1 MCSSYPG
8 IKLKPALGTW
18 AVKIEHLLSCSRCP
32 LNCKTGHFTSKKER
46 ERLQNVK
53 RWKMH
58 VQSVQKILFFIVK
71 YANLW
76 VFCYR
81 RRRDCLS
88 SLIIKDDIH
97 SSLKW
102 YFLSLLIKMNWL
114 RWQQKPL
121 KYPASL
127 CRQNNRISLFR
138 AIQSTKYN
146 LWTRTVNYGLA
157 QLSVRADRKKG
168 SLGNHNADGSGT
180 SCKNHF
186 SFIQKYHAC
195 KMRCNYE
202 CWNEIAICGL
212 KITRKN
218 NIWLSH
224 VLHAASKQ

>member
-1 MCSSYPG
+1 
-8 IKLKPALGTW
+8 
-18 AVKIEHLLSCSRCP
+18 
-32 LNCKTGHFTSKKER
+32 
-46 ERLQNVK
+46 
-53 RWKMH
+53 MH

-168 SLGNHNADGSGT
+168 SLGNHNADGSGNVMQ
-180 SCKNHF
+180 K
-186 SFIQKYHAC
+186 SFLVYSKILCVQNAFQL
-195 KMRCNYE
+195 
-202 CWNEIAICGL
+202 CWNELAISGL
-212 KITRKN
+212 EITSKKN
-218 NIWLSH
+218 NISSSSH
-224 VLHAASKQ
+224 VLHAA

>member
-1 MCSSYPG
+1 MCSNYPG

-32 LNCKTGHFTSKKER
+32 INCKTGHFTSKKER

-97 SSLKW
+97 SSSKNDISFLYWSKW
-102 YFLSLLIKMNWL
+102 IGCGGSKNRLNIRHHSVGKTIGFPFSEPFSLRNITCGQGLWTMDWHN
-114 RWQQKPL
+114 
-121 KYPASL
+121 SL
-127 CRQNNRISLFR
+127 CALI
-138 AIQSTKYN
+138 
-146 LWTRTVNYGLA
+146 V
-157 QLSVRADRKKG
+157 KKG
-168 SLGNHNADGSGT
+168 A
-180 SCKNHF
+180 
-186 SFIQKYHAC
+186 
-195 KMRCNYE
+195 
-202 CWNEIAICGL
+202 
-212 KITRKN
+212 
-218 NIWLSH
+218 
-224 VLHAASKQ
+224 